1 MNSEEREAYLNR
13 GFSEAQIDEIGLGM
27 DSGIDV
33 AIYAKAELN
42 AACMYQLRLGLTEGL
57 NMAPYAK
64 IDYDWF
70 QLEEIRRGLSL
81 GLDVSRFDA
90 PTIEADRMHELRL
103 ALENGSDIT
112 EYKDYAAS
120 VLKEIRKSLADGV
133 DISIYVP
140 AGYDAEQLAEIRHA
154 LAEKLDIHGYLDVD
168 FSAAAISEIAKG
180 LREGLNVALYAKK
193 QYSWLQMRELRRG
206 LSRQLDISY
215 YQSPLYDRFQMEQI
229 RLGLEEGVDV
239 SEFCSLVYPAPYME
253 KLRKEALVKGTTTDS
268 EEGEE
273 EESRDGILVTVARDD
288 MTAFI
293 KVSKESFGSY
303 TRKDLLRALRRKG
316 ITQNIDARM
325 VDDLLSGKNLD
336 EDVIIATGKNPID
349 GEDGHYEF
357 FFDTAKDKSP
367 TILPDGS
374 VDFQN
379 IDWFEHVKRG
389 QKIAYYHAP
398 GSGEAGHTVTGRRL
412 VPKRG
417 KELPILK
424 GMGFYIETDRKTYIS
439 EYDGRVEYV
448 PGNLT
453 VSKNLTIPSV
463 NQAFGNVRFEGN
475 ILISGDVSDGVLIE
489 SGGDVIV
496 EGFVENATIKA
507 AGDLVLKKGVNG
519 NGTGKLSAG
528 GRVEGKFLEN
538 VDVVANGGIDINYCL
553 NCNISTEDKL
563 LVHGNKG
570 MILGGNIFAAKD
582 IRAVNVGNEAGVRT
596 NIRMGISDKMLKT
609 QREIDEHLAEL
620 DGKLNVLYKGQASL
634 SQKYSEAERGEV
646 ELYGKIENAIY
657 TLRLEKD
664 EYSVKREQVIK
675 HIAATSDAMLTV
687 TGNLYDNVYIDLD
700 GRKIMSSRAKNVTVK
715 KAENRVGIFQNIN

>member
-13 GFSEAQIDEIGLGM
+13 GFSEAQTDEISLGM
-27 DSGIDV
+27 DSGVDV
-33 AIYAKAELN
+33 SIFAKAELN
-42 AACMYQLRLGLTEGL
+42 AACMYQLRLGLAEGL

-64 IDYDWF
+64 ADYDWF
-70 QLEEIRRGLSL
+70 QMEEIRRGLSL
-81 GLDVSRFDA
+81 GLDVSLFDT
-90 PTIEADRMHELRL
+90 PDIGADRMHELRL
-103 ALENGSDIT
+103 ALENGSNIA
-112 EYKDYAAS
+112 EYKDYSAS
-120 VLKEIRKSLADGV
+120 ILREIRKSLADGV

-140 AGYDAEQLAEIRHA
+140 AGYDAYQLAEIRHA
-154 LAEKLDIHGYLDVD
+154 LAEKLDIHGFLDVD

-180 LREGLNVALYAKK
+180 LREGLNVELYAKK
-193 QYSWLQMRELRRG
+193 QYTWLQMRELRRG

-215 YQSPLYDRFQMEQI
+215 YASPLYDRFQMEQI
-229 RLGLEEGVDV
+229 RLGLEEGIDV
-239 SEFCSLVYPAPYME
+239 SEFSSLVYPASYMA
-253 KLRKEALVKGTTTDS
+253 KLRSEALVHGNTEDGDR
-268 EEGEE
+268 EDA
-273 EESRDGILVTVARDD
+273 EESRDGILVTIARDD

-293 KVSKESFGSY
+293 RVAKDRFGSY
-303 TRKDLLRALRRKG
+303 TRKDLLRSLRRKG

-325 VDDLLSGKNLD
+325 MDDLLSGKNLD

-349 GEDGHYEF
+349 GEDGHFEF
-357 FFDTAKDKSP
+357 FFNVDKDKTP

-389 QKIAYYHAP
+389 QKLAYYHSP

-424 GMGFYIETDRKTYIS
+424 GSGFYIETDRKTYIS
-439 EYDGRVEYV
+439 EYDGRVEYL
-448 PGNLT
+448 PGNLS
-453 VSKNLTIPSV
+453 VSKNLTISGV
-463 NQAFGNVRFEGN
+463 NQASGNVRFEGN
-475 ILISGDVSDGVLIE
+475 IMIAGNVSDGVLIE

-507 AGDLVLKKGVNG
+507 AGDIILKKGVNG
-519 NGTGKLSAG
+519 NGAGKLIAG

-538 VDVVANGGIDINYCL
+538 VDVVANGEIDINYCL

-582 IRAVNVGNEAGVRT
+582 IKAVNVGNEAGVRT
-596 NIRMGISDKMLKT
+596 NIRMGISDKMLKS
-609 QREIDEHLAEL
+609 QREIEEHLAEL
-620 DGKLNVLYKGQASL
+620 EGKLNVLYKGQASL
-634 SQKYSEAERGEV
+634 SQKYSEEERSEV

-664 EYSVKREQVIK
+664 EYSIKREMIIK
-675 HIAATSDAMLTV
+675 HISATADAMLTV
-687 TGNLYDNVYIDLD
+687 SGNLYDNVYIDLD
-700 GRKIMSSRAKNVTVK
+700 GRKLMSSRAKNVTVK
-715 KAENRVGIFQNIN
+715 KVESRVGIFQNIN